1 MHIPADVLN
10 DSCGCST
17 VPLKLNDLT
26 SAPSRHYYC
35 MAPWPFLLIRTAV
48 HYSQTGKKSK
58 GCCYKARESLPL
70 KPSSELWMN
79 LWFNKLWCI
88 NRWLWR
94 CVFGKSA
101 WSKQEK
107 RLLGQEFQTVY
118 SEQTGEEDHNISWSI
133 NGSVGIYGHL
143 LWSWISA
150 PAECCH
156 HTFIQWWIN
165 NSN

>member
-1 MHIPADVLN
+1 MFNRPPQTERSHFVSQSSLLLHGPVAI
-10 DSCGCST
+10 ST
-17 VPLKLNDLT
+17 HQDGSTLFTN
-26 SAPSRHYYC
+26 
-35 MAPWPFLLIRTAV
+35 W
-48 HYSQTGKKSK
+48 KKSK
-58 GCCYKARESLPL
+58 GCSYKARESLPL